1 MKVLFFVTGVGYGDA
16 TREHANIEALLRKE
30 PKAKVLI
37 ACYDNSYEYFKRKFR
52 TFRIRGY
59 RIPGSSMRFQVI
71 PFVFNNVFLPFVW
84 FFTAVKFSKAI
95 KKFNPDI
102 VVSDFEPDALT
113 AAKLGGRKCVVV
125 FGYDPEM
132 LKDYSKSNKLSA
144 KCWFEAKYFESLYDK
159 ADFVIIPKLLGVKRQ
174 SVLYHYVNP
183 VIRKGPADFS
193 AKNVLMQKLKLKR
206 GPVVVMLGGSD
217 FGLKLAKSLRK
228 IASKFDDEFI
238 VFGSHRQLEPAKN
251 FRHIRFADNFLE
263 YLKVSKGVITLGGQ
277 KMLTECLAFRKPM
290 LVFPIQ
296 DHVEQLLNAYTM
308 RDVAVIGKKGSGAGF
323 EKEVRGFL
331 RNLPKL
337 QKKVDSMDIKFNG
350 AEQVADLL
358 VDLKK
363 KISKSSARK

>member
-59 RIPGSSMRFQVI
+59 RIPGSGMRFQVI

-95 KKFNPDI
+95 RKFNPDI
-102 VVSDFEPDALT
+102 VVSDFEPAALT
-113 AAKLGGRKCVVV
+113 AAKLVGRKCVVI
-125 FGYDPEM
+125 FGYDPET

-144 KCWFEAKYFESLYDK
+144 KCWFQAKYFESLYDK
-159 ADFVIIPKLLGVKRQ
+159 ADFVVIPKLLGVKKQ
-174 SVLYHYVNP
+174 SILYHYVNP
-183 VIRKGPADFS
+183 VIRKGLEDFPG
-193 AKNVLMQKLKLKR
+193 KKILMQKLKLKR
-206 GPVVVMLGGSD
+206 EPVVVMLGGSD
-217 FGLKLAKSLRK
+217 FGLKLARGLRK
-228 IASKFDDEFI
+228 VASKFNEDFI
-238 VFGSHRQLEPAKN
+238 VFGSHKHLEPSKN

-277 KMLTECLAFRKPM
+277 KMLTECLAFKKPM

-296 DHVEQLLNAYTM
+296 DHVEQLLNAYTL
-308 RDVAVIGKKGSGAGF
+308 RDVAVVGKRASGAGF
-323 EKEVRGFL
+323 EGEVRGFL
-331 RNLPKL
+331 RSLPRL
-337 QKKVDSMDIKFNG
+337 QKRIDSLEIKFNG
-350 AEQVADLL
+350 AEQVAGLL

-363 KISKSSARK
+363 KLSKPSARR